1 MTVERYERKQ
11 LLEKGS
17 MSHVWLARDTYTQ
30 KPVVLKIMT
39 VIAEDDRRS
48 HKAQQ
53 RFHREI
59 EIARNLQHAHVL
71 PILNYG
77 YMDYEENYV
86 PFLVSPYM
94 PDGSLVDLIKAQP
107 PWKSWSWQQI
117 ADALMQAAEGLWHLH
132 TRQPPVVHGDV
143 KPGNF
148 LISLERKAQRIAH
161 LYLCDFGIS
170 RWLHSSSPMASEL
183 LGTFVYIAP
192 EQVERKVHCASDQ
205 YALAVM
211 ACYFLTGK
219 LPIQASTNEEYAQAH
234 LHVLPKAPG
243 QLNPERG
250 ISPWIDEVI
259 LRALEKDPAQRFP
272 TIMLFAQTLQ
282 QAILQLIRE
291 QAAAKTER
299 LQSVFAPTLA
309 IEHGTPSV
317 LPVHNEAALSIVLD
331 PFATSDEHVLDEPL
345 PSRPQK
351 VASNV
356 TQGEVAYSSLSLR
369 NVGRRELPARPR
381 LLAWSP
387 DGNYVAC
394 ALYGHAPLIIA
405 RDGKVQAVRFAQA
418 AEVSSLCW
426 SPDSRVLAVS
436 VQGRIHFWDCLAQ
449 SALPLVLYCNVRSID
464 ALDWSIDTRLAAW
477 AENQIVLYPL
487 PFVALTAR
495 QIAPTQTI
503 ATGTMRSGNVG
514 VLRWSPDGSFL
525 VAGASNGALVGWYGK
540 KLALVWNLMEPGQKV
555 NSIAWSPDGVWLAA
569 ALRDARV
576 VTWDVRTKNSICVW
590 TKLPAMP
597 RTLSVSCAGRITVA
611 STEKRLLAG
620 FPEEAFPS
628 TIFPGQLLVA
638 WSSLRPELAT
648 LEENRETSLVF
659 WHE

>member
-1 MTVERYERKQ
+1 MAVERYERKQ

-17 MSHVWLARDTYTQ
+17 MSHVWLARDTYAQ
-30 KPVVLKIMT
+30 RSVVLKIMT

-48 HKAQQ
+48 YKAQQ

-59 EIARNLQHAHVL
+59 EIARSLQHIHVL
-71 PILNYG
+71 PVLNYG

-94 PDGSLVDLIKAQP
+94 PDGSLADLIKAQP
-107 PWKSWSWQQI
+107 PWKSWSWQQT
-117 ADALMQAAEGLWHLH
+117 ADVLMQAASGLWHLH
-132 TRQPPVVHGDV
+132 TRHPPIVHGDV

-148 LISLERKAQRIAH
+148 LIRWERSPQRIAH

-170 RWLHSSSPMASEL
+170 RWLHSSSPLASEL

-192 EQVERKVHCASDQ
+192 EQVERQVHCASDQ

-211 ACYFLTGK
+211 ACYLLTGK
-219 LPIQASTNEEYAQAH
+219 LPIQAATNEEYAQAH
-234 LHVLPKAPG
+234 LHVMPKAPS

-282 QAILQLIRE
+282 QAIEQLIRE

-299 LQSVFAPTLA
+299 LKSGFAPTFDR
-309 IEHGTPSV
+309 EYSKPFV
-317 LPVHNEAALSIVLD
+317 QPVYNEAALSIVLD

-345 PSRPQK
+345 PARPQK
-351 VASNV
+351 VARMV
-356 TQGEVAYSSLSLR
+356 TQGEVAYNSLALK
-369 NVGRRELPARPR
+369 NIGRWELPARPR
-381 LLAWSP
+381 LLSWSP

-394 ALYGHAPLIIA
+394 ALYGHAPLVVG
-405 RDGKVQAVRFAQA
+405 RDGKVQTVQFAQA
-418 AEVSSLCW
+418 AEIASLCW

-436 VQGRIHFWDCLAQ
+436 AQGTIHFWDCSAQ
-449 SALPLVLYCNVRSID
+449 SALPPVIYCNVRSID
-464 ALDWSIDTRLAAW
+464 ALDWSVDARLAVW

-487 PFVALTAR
+487 PFAALTTR
-495 QIAPTQTI
+495 QIASMQTI

-514 VLRWSPDGSFL
+514 VLRWSPDGTLL
-525 VAGASNGALVGWYGK
+525 VAGASNGALVGWHGE
-540 KLALVWNLMEPGQKV
+540 KLALTWNLMEPGQKV
-555 NSIAWSPDGVWLAA
+555 NSIAWSPDGVLLVA
-569 ALRDARV
+569 ALRDARMV
-576 VTWDVRTKNSICVW
+576 AWDMRTKSNVCTW

-597 RTLSVSCAGRITVA
+597 RTISVSRAGRITVA
-611 STEKRLLAG
+611 STERRLLSG
-620 FPEEAFPS
+620 FPGENFPS
-628 TIFPGQLLVA
+628 TTCPGQLLVA
-638 WSSLRPELAT
+638 WSPLRSELAT
-648 LEENRETSLVF
+648 LEENREISLVL
-659 WHE
+659 WRE

>member
-1 MTVERYERKQ
+1 MAVERYERKQ

-30 KPVVLKIMT
+30 KSVVLKIMT
-39 VIAEDDRRS
+39 LIAEDDRRS

-59 EIARNLQHAHVL
+59 EIARSLQHAHVL

-77 YMDYEENYV
+77 YMDYEESYV

-94 PDGSLVDLIKAQP
+94 PDGSLVDLIKEQP
-107 PWKSWSWQQI
+107 PWKSWSWLQT
-117 ADALMQAAEGLWHLH
+117 ADVLMQAAEGLWHLH

-148 LISLERKAQRIAH
+148 LIRLERSTQRIAH

-170 RWLHSSSPMASEL
+170 RWLHSSSPLASEL

-192 EQVERKVHCASDQ
+192 EQVERQVHCASDQ

-211 ACYFLTGK
+211 ACYLLTGK

-234 LHVLPKAPG
+234 LHVMPKAPG

-259 LRALEKDPAQRFP
+259 LRALEKGPAQRFP
-272 TIMLFAQTLQ
+272 SIMLFAQALQ

-291 QAAAKTER
+291 QAAARTER
-299 LQSVFAPTLA
+299 LSSVFAPTLA
-309 IEHGTPSV
+309 IEHSTPSAR
-317 LPVHNEAALSIVLD
+317 PVHNEAALSIVLD

-345 PSRPQK
+345 PVRPQK
-351 VASNV
+351 VASIV
-356 TQGEVAYSSLSLR
+356 MQGEVSYKSLSLR
-369 NVGRRELPARPR
+369 KIGRRELPARPR

-405 RDGKVQAVRFAQA
+405 RDGKVQAVQFAQA
-418 AEVSSLCW
+418 AEVTSLCW
-426 SPDSRVLAVS
+426 SPDSRALAVS
-436 VQGRIHFWDCLAQ
+436 VQGTIHFWDCSAQ

-464 ALDWSIDTRLAAW
+464 ALDWSVDTRLAAW

-487 PFVALTAR
+487 PFVSLTTR
-495 QIAPTQTI
+495 QIASMQTI
-503 ATGTMRSGNVG
+503 ATGTMRGGNVG

-576 VTWDVRTKNSICVW
+576 AAWDARTKNIACAW

-597 RTLSVSCAGRITVA
+597 RTLSVSRAGRITVA
-611 STEKRLLAG
+611 STEKRLLSG

-628 TIFPGQLLVA
+628 TTFPGQLLVA
-638 WSSLRPELAT
+638 WSSLRSELAT
-648 LEENRETSLVF
+648 LEENRETSLVL